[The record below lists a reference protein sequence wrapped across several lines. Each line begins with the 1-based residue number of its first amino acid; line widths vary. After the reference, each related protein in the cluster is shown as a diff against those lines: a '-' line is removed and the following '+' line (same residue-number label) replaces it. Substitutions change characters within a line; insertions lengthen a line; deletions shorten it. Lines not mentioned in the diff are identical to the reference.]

1 MARVKPGCGGD
12 IRQLAAQTGSAV
24 LDLQRGDYS
33 WSVSVPE
40 DGSLPAS
47 GPDKNGC
54 AAGGLVP
61 SLIAWHSEAT
71 PAQRLP
77 PSGLKLL
84 RLTGRHRQ
92 ADAVNQALAALGA
105 DKLIRVEAAPSAAV
119 PSITASIW
127 STAHLRGTRT
137 LF

>member
-1 MARVKPGCGGD
+1 M
-12 IRQLAAQTGSAV
+12 AAQHPELVPAV
-24 LDLQRGDYS
+24 LDLQRGDFS
-33 WSVSVPE
+33 WSISVPD

-61 SLIAWHSEAT
+61 SLIQWHSQAT

-77 PSGLKLL
+77 PSGLKVL

-105 DKLIRVEAAPSAAV
+105 GKLITVEASPSAAV
-119 PSITASIW
+119 PSLTAAIW
-127 STAHLRGTRT
+127 STTNLRGTRT